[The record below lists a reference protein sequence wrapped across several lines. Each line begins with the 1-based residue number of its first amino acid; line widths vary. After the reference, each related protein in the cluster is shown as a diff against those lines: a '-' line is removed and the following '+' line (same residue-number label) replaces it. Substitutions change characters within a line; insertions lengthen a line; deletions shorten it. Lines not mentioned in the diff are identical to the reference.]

1 MARKEHKKRKERYK
15 LRINRRETLY
25 VDDEPEHAMMM
36 VELVGKPIEY
46 EPGIAGEFVSRRSVT
61 FQDLVGGTG
70 SMQGYVM
77 ANFKHGSV
85 YSLFKGHRDGTTKIT
100 TGTWESYKGTGK
112 LTEIKGEGTFTV
124 TEGERRGEYI
134 LDIEGEYQVA

>member
-1 MARKEHKKRKERYK
+1 MAQKEYKRRKEIYK

-25 VDDEPEHAMMM
+25 VDDEPEHTMMM
-36 VELVGKPIEY
+36 VELVGRPIEY

-61 FQDLVGGTG
+61 FQDLVGGSG

-77 ANFKHGSV
+77 ANFQHGSV
-85 YSLFKGHRDGTTKIT
+85 YSRFEGHRDGITKVT

-112 LTEIKGEGTFTV
+112 LTGIKGEGTYTV

-134 LDIEGEYQVA
+134 LEIEGEYQVA

>member
-1 MARKEHKKRKERYK
+1 MARKEQKKRKERYK

-61 FQDLVGGTG
+61 FQDLVGGSG

-85 YSLFKGHRDGTTKIT
+85 YSRFAGQREEQSLQDSLPAPF
-100 TGTWESYKGTGK
+100 Y
-112 LTEIKGEGTFTV
+112 V
-124 TEGERRGEYI
+124 V
-134 LDIEGEYQVA
+134 VARLAPLIA